1 MQTPLQVVFNGLDH
15 SDAVEEHIRDSVE
28 KLEQYSDDIV
38 GCRVVVE
45 RRHHSH
51 RKGNLF
57 HVLIEL
63 SLPKRQLVVNR
74 EPQDRHAHE
83 DVLVTLRDAFNAAR
97 RRLKRRVQRRRG
109 KIKSH
114 DSPPHG
120 RIARLF
126 PNEDFGFI
134 AASDGQEIY
143 FHRNSVVEGS
153 FDALDVGSEVRY
165 TESTGDEGPQAST
178 VKPIG
183 KHHIVS

>member
-15 SDAVEEHIRDSVE
+15 SDALEEQIRDGVQ
-28 KLEQYSDDIV
+28 KLENYSGEIV

-57 HVLIEL
+57 HVQVEIN
-63 SLPKRQLVVNR
+63 LPKRQVVVNR

-83 DVLVTLRDAFNAAR
+83 DVLVALRDAFNAAR
-97 RRLKRRVQRRRG
+97 RQLKRRVQRRRG
-109 KIKSH
+109 QIKSH
-114 DSPPHG
+114 ESPPHG
-120 RIARLF
+120 RIVRLF
-126 PNEDFGFI
+126 PNEDYGFI
-134 AASDGQEIY
+134 ATSDGQEIY

>member
-1 MQTPLQVVFNGLDH
+1 
-15 SDAVEEHIRDSVE
+15 
-28 KLEQYSDDIV
+28 
-38 GCRVVVE
+38 VVVE

-57 HVLIEL
+57 HVQVGL
-63 SLPKRQLVVNR
+63 SLSKRQLVVNQ
-74 EPQDRHAHE
+74 PQDRHAHE
-83 DVLVTLRDAFNAAR
+83 DVLVALRDAFNAAR
-97 RRLKRRVQRRRG
+97 RRLKRRVQTRRG

-120 RIARLF
+120 RIVRLF

-143 FHRNSVVEGS
+143 FHRNSVIEGS
-153 FDALDVGSEVRY
+153 FDALDVGSEVSY
-165 TESTGDEGPQAST
+165 TGSTGGEGPQAST
-178 VKPIG
+178 AKPIG